1 MENKE
6 LIKQLKSVGFE
17 FDDPM
22 DDSYMI
28 LRSEKDASFVRYV
41 PSKHWLLFFK
51 SSSSKA
57 HYSDYFNTFA
67 QILEAIKEYTGVNLT
82 PKKSKR
88 EEIEELKTKVE
99 SLEDAIKST
108 NRVLEELNIS
118 IKARGRICLQDTL
131 KQEAEE
137 LKTKVESL
145 EDAIRSQNKVIE
157 ELNISKPL
165 EVAKEIAKLALKLKE
180 MELSKTFE
188 NGGAIGTAH
197 GGESVLS
204 KAILDKIRTPE
215 KEQEKKAFK
224 VDDRVVVVGNYDD
237 ARDGDIGFVITTP
250 SKYAAPEY
258 YVEFHGMITWVHEDN
273 LEHAPEEQ
281 EKEKALEFGKTAE
294 LLYTI
299 DSDYCEGAVVL
310 VCDTM
315 KAEGC
320 VSVIVNGRGGKTI
333 DTKYLKPL

>member
-88 EEIEELKTKVE
+88 EEIEELKTKVA
-99 SLEDAIKST
+99 SLEDAIK
-108 NRVLEELNIS
+108 
-118 IKARGRICLQDTL
+118 
-131 KQEAEE
+131 
-137 LKTKVESL
+137 
-145 EDAIRSQNKVIE
+145 SQNKVIE